1 LWGGADYANT
11 QFNRA
16 VSAKRQLGSSFK
28 PFVYLTAL
36 ERGLTPDTIRDDAP
50 ISIKGWNPEN
60 YEREYLGP
68 VTLTKA
74 LALSLNTVA
83 VRLGQEVG
91 PKAVVRTAHR
101 LGIVS
106 ELQPNAS
113 IALGT

>member
-16 VSAKRQLGSSFK
+16 VSAKRQPGSSFK
-28 PFVYLTAL
+28 PFVYLAAL
-36 ERGLTPDTIRDDAP
+36 EKGLTPDTVRDDAP

-60 YEREYLGP
+60 YSREYFGP

-74 LALSLNTVA
+74 LSLSLNTVA

-91 PKAVVRTAHR
+91 PKAVVEVAHQ
-101 LGIVS
+101 LGITPTLAPV
-106 ELQPNAS
+106 P
-113 IALGT
+113 